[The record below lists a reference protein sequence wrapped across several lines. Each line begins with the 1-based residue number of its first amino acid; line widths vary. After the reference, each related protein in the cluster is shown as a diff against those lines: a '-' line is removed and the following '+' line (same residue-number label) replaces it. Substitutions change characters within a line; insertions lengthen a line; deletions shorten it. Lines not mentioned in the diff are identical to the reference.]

1 MANTITLNLNADSD
15 QDFLALFGLYSGG
28 LGAKLI
34 DNSTSEV
41 NNQVIDQLKPILVER
56 FGQQNFEQMEKQ
68 AIGLLEGQFGQEM
81 VQKANELKLTFE

>member
-34 DNSTSEV
+34 EDSSSSAY
-41 NNQVIDQLKPILVER
+41 NQVMDQLKPILVEHY
-56 FGQQNFEQMEKQ
+56 GQQNFEQMEKQ
-68 AIGLLEGQFGQEM
+68 AIGLLEGHFAQEM
-81 VQKANELKLTFE
+81 LQKANELKLNFE